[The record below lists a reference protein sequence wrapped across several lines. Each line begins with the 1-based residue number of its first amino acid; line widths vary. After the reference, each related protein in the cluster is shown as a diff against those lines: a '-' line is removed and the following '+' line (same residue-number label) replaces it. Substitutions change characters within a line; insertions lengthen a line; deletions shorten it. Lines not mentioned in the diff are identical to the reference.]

1 MKINYIT
8 ALAASLTAGALC
20 LTSCDDDK
28 VFDLN
33 HEEATMISSIAFDYS
48 GELVLP
54 AGMEFPLNVTISPL
68 ESAAD
73 GIIFKTTDND
83 VAYISDD
90 NVLHCVGTGICN
102 VSAVPSIG
110 FGPTAKLT
118 VKVLDHVNYAQSL
131 EIVPAQE
138 LPEYLYTDDTYQF
151 NAVIAPEDHTYNF
164 VTWSS
169 SDESVFTVDETGKV
183 TFGAP
188 GTATLYAET
197 RFPDKAGVKG
207 SLSLTVSP
215 PVDVESVTIT
225 PLTESVC
232 VTRPFDL
239 EVAYFPVYG
248 TKGSVQWSSSDENV
262 AFVNRGHVTPVGFGT
277 CTITATC
284 SNGNET
290 SIEVTVRPGWYIWD
304 ASNNFGR
311 WFAGDNATFVY
322 EKDVLRVKM
331 SEMSA
336 GGDWRGDLKLVF
348 QDKNN
353 PAIFHF
359 GEYPVIAIRCTIPP
373 NGRNTL
379 DGVSMD
385 PDINA
390 NNPQCNEGRFNT
402 GNPITLADGT
412 KLIYIDMA
420 ARTPYS
426 TTDYTKF
433 QLLQFKVADIPAADV
448 PADKMYTVYWIRT
461 FRSVDEMKA
470 FAEAEGD
477 VM

>member
-1 MKINYIT
+1 MKINHIT
-8 ALAASLTAGALC
+8 ALAASLTAGALF
-20 LTSCDDDK
+20 LTSCDDEK

-33 HEEATMISSIAFDYS
+33 HEEATLISSIAFDYS

-54 AGMEFPLNVTISPL
+54 TGMEFPLNVTISPL
-68 ESAAD
+68 TSAGD
-73 GIIFKTTDND
+73 GIIFKTTDSN

-102 VSAVPSIG
+102 VSAVPAIG

-118 VKVLDHVNYAQSL
+118 INVLDHVNYAQSL
-131 EIVPAQE
+131 EIVPADA

-151 NAVIAPEDHTYNF
+151 KAVISPADHTYDY

-169 SDESVFTVDETGKV
+169 SDESVLTVDESGKV

-232 VTRPFDL
+232 VTQPFDL

-290 SIEVTVRPGWYIWD
+290 SVEVTVRPGWYIWNYD
-304 ASNNFGR
+304 NNFGK
-311 WFAGDNATFVY
+311 WHAGSNASFSYEDNAL
-322 EKDVLRVKM
+322 KVKM
-331 SEMSA
+331 SEMKA
-336 GGDWRGDLKLVF
+336 GGDWRGDIVLVN
-348 QDKNN
+348 DENN
-353 PAIFHF
+353 PVAFDF
-359 GEYPVIAIRCTIPP
+359 GTYPVIAIRGTIPA

-379 DGVSMD
+379 DGV
-385 PDINA
+385 DINGVNA
-390 NNPQCNEGRFNT
+390 NNPQCNEGRFAT
-402 GNPITLADGT
+402 GNPITLSDGT
-412 KLIYIDMA
+412 KLIYIDVA
-420 ARTPYS
+420 ARTSYS
-426 TTDYTKF
+426 KTEITNMK
-433 QLLQFKVADIPAADV
+433 LLQFKIADVPAADV
-448 PADKMYTVYWIRT
+448 PADKSYSVFWIRT